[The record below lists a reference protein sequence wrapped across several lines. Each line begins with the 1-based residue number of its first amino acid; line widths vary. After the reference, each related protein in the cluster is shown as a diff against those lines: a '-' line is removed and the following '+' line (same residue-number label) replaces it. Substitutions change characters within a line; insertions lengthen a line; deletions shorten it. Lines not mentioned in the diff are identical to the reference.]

1 MSEPGEAPTAE
12 LLEAWDRRYYLHE
25 HVTAEEYRFVHVVA
39 AEGME
44 FTLGDG
50 TRMLDFASQTA
61 CCNLGH
67 RHPRVVQA
75 IKDALDR
82 YGHLTAY
89 PRLGNHYKPVLA
101 KLLVD
106 ELLGPD
112 GWAGRVRF
120 LSSGSEAVDQAMLIA
135 RLYTQRPIIVAFQHA
150 FHGST
155 LGAGGIG
162 TRLRGYGGGL
172 SSPEDPTFLRTVPG
186 YPLAGS
192 AVVPAS
198 NCFRCPLGYTHP
210 ACTSVFPDGQVPCLH
225 AAEQLI
231 RNLGPENVAALI
243 AEPMSV
249 TGVPNPPEYVRQIR
263 ELTNRL
269 GILWIDDEI
278 ITGFGRTGTWF
289 AYQWSGVTPDIMAI
303 GKAFTNA
310 TIPMSATIVS
320 TEIADFFS
328 QYRWMVGGTHAGN
341 PIAAAAAI
349 AAIETYRDEGLI
361 ERGRE
366 LGEYL
371 GPKLRE
377 LAARHPCVGWV
388 TGRGAF
394 WSLEL
399 TKDAA
404 TREPFVPEGRDL
416 IFGGD
421 LSRLPGARVAAEA
434 WRRGV
439 FLRHDGP
446 ETVQLAP
453 PLIATHAH
461 CDEALEALEA
471 GLVALEDSLEA

>member
-1 MSEPGEAPTAE
+1 M
-12 LLEAWDRRYYLHE
+12 
-25 HVTAEEYRFVHVVA
+25 
-39 AEGME
+39 
-44 FTLGDG
+44 
-50 TRMLDFASQTA
+50 
-61 CCNLGH
+61 
-67 RHPRVVQA
+67 
-75 IKDALDR
+75 
-82 YGHLTAY
+82 
-89 PRLGNHYKPVLA
+89 
-101 KLLVD
+101 
-106 ELLGPD
+106 
-112 GWAGRVRF
+112 RF

-225 AAEQLI
+225 AAEELI

-263 ELTNRL
+263 ELTTRL

-289 AYQWSGVTPDIMAI
+289 AYQWSGVTPDIMTI

-320 TEIADFFS
+320 REIADFFS
-328 QYRWMVGGTHAGN
+328 RYRWMVGGTHAGN
-341 PIAAAAAI
+341 PIAAAAAV

-361 ERGRE
+361 ERGQE

-399 TKDAA
+399 TKDAT
-404 TREPFVPEGRDL
+404 TREPFVPEGRDRDL
-416 IFGGD
+416 RRRPEPPPGRPGGC
-421 LSRLPGARVAAEA
+421 
-434 WRRGV
+434 RGV
-439 FLRHDGP
+439 APRGLSAARRPGDRAARSAVDRDARALRRRRSTPSKPGWSCSRTASRHDGP
-446 ETVQLAP
+446 AFAGERAGDHLRDLPRQPVGGLPGHRAAGAVARGRRVRRALA
-453 PLIATHAH
+453 
-461 CDEALEALEA
+461 
-471 GLVALEDSLEA
+471 G

>member
-1 MSEPGEAPTAE
+1 VSARDDLPAE
-12 LLEAWDRRYYLHE
+12 VLEDWDRRYYLHE
-25 HVTAEEYRFVHVVA
+25 HVTPEEYRYVHVTDAQGV
-39 AEGME
+39 E

-50 TRMLDFASQTA
+50 TRVLDFASQTA

-67 RHPRVVQA
+67 RHPRVVA
-75 IKDALDR
+75 AVKDALDR

-89 PRLGNHYKPVLA
+89 PRLGNHYKPRLA
-101 KLLVD
+101 KLLIDDV
-106 ELLGPD
+106 LGAD

-120 LSSGSEAVDQAMLIA
+120 LSSGSEAVDQALLIA
-135 RLYTQRPIIVAFQHA
+135 RLYTQRPIVVAFQNA

-155 LGAGGIG
+155 LGAGGTA
-162 TRLRGYGGGL
+162 TRFRGYAGGL
-172 SSPEDPTFLRTVPG
+172 SSPDDPGFLRTVPG
-186 YPLAGS
+186 YPLANS
-192 AVVPAS
+192 AVVPAA
-198 NCFRCPLGYTHP
+198 NCFDCPLGYTHP
-210 ACTSVFPDGQVPCLH
+210 ACTSTFADGQLPCLH
-225 AAEQLI
+225 TAERLI

-243 AEPMSV
+243 AEPLSV

-263 ELTNRL
+263 ELTSRL

-278 ITGFGRTGTWF
+278 ITGFGRTGKWF
-289 AYQWSGVTPDIMAI
+289 AYQWSGVTPDIMTI

-320 TEIADFFS
+320 KEIADFFS
-328 QYRWMVGGTHAGN
+328 RYRWMVGGTHAGN
-341 PIAAAAAI
+341 PIAAAAAV
-349 AAIETYRDEGLI
+349 AAVEAYRDEGLI

-371 GPKLRE
+371 EPRLRK
-377 LAARHPCVGWV
+377 LAARHRCVGWV

-399 TKDAA
+399 TRDSE

-416 IFGGD
+416 VFGGD
-421 LSRLPGARVAAEA
+421 LSRLPGAVVAAEA

-453 PLIATHAH
+453 PLIATREH
-461 CDEALEALEA
+461 CDRALAALEA
-471 GLVALEDSLEA
+471 GLGVLEESLR

>member
-1 MSEPGEAPTAE
+1 M
-12 LLEAWDRRYYLHE
+12 
-25 HVTAEEYRFVHVVA
+25 
-39 AEGME
+39 
-44 FTLGDG
+44 
-50 TRMLDFASQTA
+50 
-61 CCNLGH
+61 
-67 RHPRVVQA
+67 
-75 IKDALDR
+75 
-82 YGHLTAY
+82 
-89 PRLGNHYKPVLA
+89 LA

-112 GWAGRVRF
+112 DWAGRVRF

-155 LGAGGIG
+155 LGASGIG
-162 TRLRGYGGGL
+162 TRFRGYAGGL
-172 SSPEDPTFLRTVPG
+172 SSPEEHDLSADGSRLPAGRQRRRTRLELLPLPARVHASGVHLSVPG
-186 YPLAGS
+186 RSGA
-192 AVVPAS
+192 VPA
-198 NCFRCPLGYTHP
+198 RL
-210 ACTSVFPDGQVPCLH
+210 
-225 AAEQLI
+225 EELI

-263 ELTNRL
+263 ELTTRL

-289 AYQWSGVTPDIMAI
+289 AYQWSGVTPDIMTI
-303 GKAFTNA
+303 GKAFTENA

-320 TEIADFFS
+320 REIADFFS
-328 QYRWMVGGTHAGN
+328 QYPLDG
-341 PIAAAAAI
+341 PAAPAPAI
-349 AAIETYRDEGLI
+349 RSLPPRRSRRSTPYRDEGLI
-361 ERGRE
+361 ERGQE

-399 TKDAA
+399 TKDAT
-404 TREPFVPEGRDL
+404 TREPFVPEGRDR
-416 IFGGD
+416 IFSGN

-434 WRRGV
+434 WRRGSSAARRPGDRAARPAV
-439 FLRHDGP
+439 DRHARALRRGARRSRRRAGRARGQPRGVTAQPYQERAGGHVRSGSAPTTSGRISGP
-446 ETVQLAP
+446 PCGGRRCSRP
-453 PLIATHAH
+453 PGSTCSGWVTTPCPSGTA
-461 CDEALEALEA
+461 A
-471 GLVALEDSLEA
+471 GSTGA

>member
-1 MSEPGEAPTAE
+1 LSTPDETPTPE
-12 LLEAWDRRYYLHE
+12 LLEDWDRRFYLHE
-25 HVTAEEYRFVHVVA
+25 HVTPEEYRFVHVVE

-75 IKDALDR
+75 VKDALDR

-89 PRLGNHYKPVLA
+89 PRLGNHYKPRLA

-106 ELLGPD
+106 EVLGPD

-162 TRLRGYGGGL
+162 TRFRGYSGGL
-172 SSPEDPTFLRTVPG
+172 SSPADPGFLRTVPDYRPG
-186 YPLAGS
+186 AS
-192 AVVPAS
+192 AAVPAS
-198 NCFRCPLGYTHP
+198 NCFRCPVGHAYP
-210 ACTSVFPDGQVPCLH
+210 ACKATFADGRLPCLH
-225 AAEQLI
+225 AAEELI

-249 TGVPNPPEYVRQIR
+249 TGVPNPPEYVRGIR

-289 AYQWSGVTPDIMAI
+289 AYQWAGVTPDIMTI

-310 TIPMSATIVS
+310 TIPMSATIVNR
-320 TEIADFFS
+320 EIADFFS

-341 PIAAAAAI
+341 PIAAAAAV

-371 GPKLRE
+371 EPRLRE
-377 LAARHPCVGWV
+377 LAERHRCVGWV

-399 TKDAA
+399 TKDRG
-404 TREPFVPEGRDL
+404 TREPFVPDGRDL
-416 IFGGD
+416 VFGGD
-421 LSRLPGARVAAEA
+421 LGRLPGAVVAAEA

-446 ETVQLAP
+446 ETIQLAP
-453 PLIATHAH
+453 PLVATRAH
-461 CDEALEALEA
+461 CDTALEALDA
-471 GLVALEDSLEA
+471 GLTALEADLS